1 MSEFNLR
8 ELCDSRRL
16 QFTFNYLEVIISVF
30 GRFMTLSAR
39 DYLDLRTLDI
49 SIFLS
54 KLLQDSKKLNS
65 MPTYHIYHVLKI
77 FLTDKMVINSILL
90 SKVGLPCGVTDAAK
104 TDRYRNTQS
113 WEFMLHIQTFLNLW
127 GPSTVRKSIS
137 DPQPVKRSSRGTIKW
152 NETPGFLEYFRQTAT
167 NVYLFI

>member
-113 WEFMLHIQTFLNLW
+113 
-127 GPSTVRKSIS
+127 
-137 DPQPVKRSSRGTIKW
+137 
-152 NETPGFLEYFRQTAT
+152 
-167 NVYLFI
+167 